1 MIIALLSLFVTVLTG
16 VVVLGLWLELDKDRR
31 SGQRVSL
38 GIAHAAIA
46 VAGTILWM
54 VFALGRDNEVGL
66 VSIILLAGAVLVG
79 VATVVATHRRA
90 ARPHGHACLTDAD
103 AVPVP
108 ILIVHTVLAAVAFGS
123 AVAVVL
129 SR

>member
-1 MIIALLSLFVTVLTG
+1 VVIALLSLFVTVLTG
-16 VVVLGLWLELDKDRR
+16 VVVLGLWFGPDKDRR

-54 VFALGRDNEVGL
+54 IFALGRDNEVGL
-66 VSIILLAGAVLVG
+66 VSIILLAGAVLIG
-79 VATVVATHRRA
+79 VATVVSTHRRA
-90 ARPHGHACLTDAD
+90 AGPHSQAGKADAD

-123 AVAVVL
+123 ALAVVL